1 MTTSQH
7 TVQLAALLTGCRD
20 ATVAAVAGVPFST
33 WASTSS
39 PRVIPGDKAGYV
51 LGLHRGRLPA
61 IEVFTAPQAWE
72 HQSASGGT
80 IRTAWTLRA
89 HHNGPTWNAA
99 DQACRAILQQALA
112 VLRAQAYLSEG
123 SEVFQPLTASPLG
136 FQLECTLETVHTYDR
151 ATYELGALPPP
162 DPDGTMPGGT
172 TYLVDITT
180 DPAGVV
186 ILNLPSTQA
195 LDNVEVEVLEAWNG
209 TGASIAV
216 GKVGTPSA
224 YFAAGDVDVTE
235 LGTTETD
242 CDDLGA
248 LSVLVTVTPGTGATT
263 GQARIQITTTAK
275 GT

>member
-20 ATVAAVAGVPFST
+20 ATVAAVAGVPFAT
-33 WASTSS
+33 WASTTS
-39 PRVIPGDKAGYV
+39 PRVLPGDKGGYV

-61 IEVFTAPQAWE
+61 LEVFAAPQEWE
-72 HQSASGGT
+72 HQATEGGT
-80 IRTAWTLRA
+80 IRTVWTLRA
-89 HHNGPTWNAA
+89 HHNGPTWDAA

-112 VLRAQAYLSEG
+112 VLRTQAYLFEG
-123 SEVFQPLTASPLG
+123 SESFRSLAASPLG
-136 FQLECTLETVHTYDR
+136 FQVECDVQMVHTYCR
-151 ATYELGALPPP
+151 TTYELGALPPP
-162 DPDGTMPGGT
+162 DPDGSMPGGT

-180 DPAGVV
+180 SPAGVV
-186 ILNLPSTQA
+186 ILNLPAAQA
-195 LDNVEVEVLEAWNG
+195 LDNVEVQILEAWNG

-235 LGTTETD
+235 LGTTEAD
-242 CDDLGA
+242 FDELGP

-263 GQARIQITTTAK
+263 GQARVQITTTAK